1 LINSFKISPHK
12 DGPLQITRKRH
23 GLSKRG
29 QKWGEIG
36 SFKERNSMLGQC
48 VRNEA
53 MLKKGRGGQKRRKPP

>member
-1 LINSFKISPHK
+1 MVLYKSPER
-12 DGPLQITRKRH
+12 GTASQ
-23 GLSKRG
+23 KRG